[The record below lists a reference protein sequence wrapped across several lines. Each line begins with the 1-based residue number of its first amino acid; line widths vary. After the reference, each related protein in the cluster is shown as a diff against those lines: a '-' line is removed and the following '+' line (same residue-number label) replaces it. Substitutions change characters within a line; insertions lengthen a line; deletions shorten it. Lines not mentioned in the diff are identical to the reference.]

1 MAEWLDQLRERSKHI
16 QPHFSERVEHR
27 TQSDSEVLP
36 YGNVR
41 QIRVN
46 FDFFD
51 IYQQQNDI
59 EHSRR
64 LIITIRMQQAYK
76 IWIEQYKLKKVFV

>member
-16 QPHFSERVEHR
+16 QLHFPERVEHR

-36 YGNVR
+36 YGNVW

-46 FDFFD
+46 FEFFD